1 MNHNATAATSSASSP
16 ALSERERAVAE
27 KFAAGLTYRQ
37 IGEALFIAPSTVRT
51 HLAAIYEKLGVRNK
65 VALAAHLNGIASLP
79 PDKPSALPG
88 ASPVLAIFPIEC
100 LSDEERWRR
109 FANGLSSDI
118 TVDLARYAGLPVIAF
133 HTMKALGS
141 KPADFAADGKAL
153 GAAYIVSG

>member
-65 VALAAHLNGIASLP
+65 VALAAHLNGIA
-79 PDKPSALPG
+79 
-88 ASPVLAIFPIEC
+88 C
-100 LSDEERWRR
+100 L
-109 FANGLSSDI
+109 
-118 TVDLARYAGLPVIAF
+118 
-133 HTMKALGS
+133 
-141 KPADFAADGKAL
+141 
-153 GAAYIVSG
+153 